1 MPFHLRYSLRGN
13 PVDRR
18 GKPISGPQ
26 ASRLHRRQ
34 AGSLRSQL
42 HSPPGTSQSSL
53 IAMPAEN
60 TTGICF
66 PTQYN
71 VGNDAVLRTLLE
83 DVATC
88 VAKHLRE
95 GGYFSDLE
103 ARGLLEEYRR
113 RLEKSHLKAAPPP
126 DFAVFVAETQ
136 AALHGLTPEGE
147 TSRIQKVL
155 RWSLS
160 DRVRCWTFGPL
171 PGVADKLYGRSASL
185 REACRLLG
193 CPSMMSEEASIIH
206 VTSVNPVAALVASA
220 WITQELTALSEGEA
234 PFAFPLML
242 DLASWLSMRQQH
254 FASL

>member
-1 MPFHLRYSLRGN
+1 
-13 PVDRR
+13 
-18 GKPISGPQ
+18 
-26 ASRLHRRQ
+26 
-34 AGSLRSQL
+34 
-42 HSPPGTSQSSL
+42 
-53 IAMPAEN
+53 MPAES
-60 TTGICF
+60 TTGIFF
-66 PTQYN
+66 PAQYS

-83 DVATC
+83 DVANC

-95 GGYFSDLE
+95 GGYCSDLE
-103 ARGLLEEYRR
+103 AQRLLEEYRR
-113 RLEKSHLKAAPPP
+113 RLEKSHLQAAPPP

-147 TSRIQKVL
+147 TSRIQKIL

-185 REACRLLG
+185 KGACRLLG

-242 DLASWLSMRQQH
+242 DLTSWLSMRQQH
-254 FASL
+254 FKAL